1 MKYIK
6 DFRLLQIPVGSPSN
20 SLNHWLYI
28 KEHKG
33 ASENS
38 GGGRTLFVGNVDYC
52 KWRPV
57 DEIDGIMRTL
67 FSVFGTIE
75 AVSLSDVPSSS
86 SSCSILDRKS
96 RFVHVQF
103 ESKKSLKAALNTE
116 DSEYVSHCDKVVQ
129 LYGFS
134 PLSFESKSA
143 KEIRKSFVIPYE
155 DPIELDVE
163 LTDFM
168 RSFEEGELAEKRERE
183 RRTREADEDGFIMP
197 KVRSKK
203 KRKAADKRGTGDVRT
218 RSKKVKTYE
227 LKNFYRF
234 QIREEKVKKLDVL
247 RKKFEEDKEKIAAM
261 KAQRKFKPF

>member
-6 DFRLLQIPVGSPSN
+6 DFRLLQIPTGAPS
-20 SLNHWLYI
+20 SSINHYLYI

-33 ASENS
+33 ASEN
-38 GGGRTLFVGNVDYC
+38 GGGKTLFVGNVDYC
-52 KWRPV
+52 KWRPA
-57 DEIDGIMRTL
+57 DEIDGMMRIL

-75 AVSLSDVPSSS
+75 AVSLSDVASSS
-86 SSCSILDRKS
+86 SSSNLFDRKS

-103 ESKKSLKAALNTE
+103 ESKKSLKTALNAE
-116 DSEYVSHCDKVVQ
+116 DSEYASNCDKVMQ

-134 PLSFESKSA
+134 FASFESKSA
-143 KEIRKSFVIPYE
+143 KEIRKSFVFPYE
-155 DPIELDVE
+155 DPVELDVE

-168 RSFEEGELAEKRERE
+168 RSFEEGELAEKKERE
-183 RRTREADEDGFIMP
+183 RRSREADEDGFIMP
-197 KVRSKK
+197 KVRNKK

-218 RSKKVKTYE
+218 RNKKVKNYE

-234 QIREEKVKKLDVL
+234 QIREEKVKKLDDL
-247 RKKFEEDKEKIAAM
+247 RKKFEQDKEKIAAM